1 MTTSPT
7 SSAHDVMAAINQAW
21 RENRP
26 SEMYPYLHPDVT
38 MVLPGFGA
46 AVAGRDRLLD
56 SFTEFCSNARV
67 LEYEECDERIQVVG
81 NVAVVHFR
89 FDMLYE
95 RAQQRQRSTGRDV
108 WVLERVGGMWFAV
121 WRTMVDVREDRQ
133 ANT

>member
-1 MTTSPT
+1 MTDHRASN
-7 SSAHDVMAAINQAW
+7 AHEVMATINRAW

-46 AVAGRDRLLD
+46 AVAGRDSLLD
-56 SFTEFCSNARV
+56 SFTEFCSNARM
-67 LEYEECDERIQVVG
+67 LEYEEYDEQIQVIG

-95 RAQQRQRSTGRDV
+95 RASRRQRSTGRDV